1 MQVRDLKVDIKSRLN
16 KVEVNSRK
24 DVLSRILQGEWST
37 TFKGHGMEFA
47 GFREYQYGDD
57 ASTIDWRASLRS
69 KSTLVRE
76 FEDYKNFSVC
86 FLFDVSDTM
95 FFSSTGVFKCEFA
108 AEIIYVLADAINK
121 AGDGIGLVMATDSLK
136 GKVYPHIGSEPLSRI
151 KLNLINM
158 DNYGGRFD
166 FNKSLL
172 NTRAFLGE
180 RGVIFIVSDFF
191 NLDRTWENHV
201 HMLSTEFEL
210 VALVIRDPRERFIPK
225 GVGQLM
231 LKDPVSGHNM
241 YVDADKIRD
250 KYNADVIKQEKY
262 LSDVFHKSRGDYLLL
277 STDEED
283 YITKLVQF
291 FQKRR
296 RRYNQ

>member
-1 MQVRDLKVDIKSRLN
+1 MPVRDLKIDIKSRLN

-24 DVLSRILQGEWST
+24 DVLSKILQGEWST

-86 FLFDVSDTM
+86 FLFDVGNTM
-95 FFSSTGVFKCEFA
+95 FFSSNGVFKCEFA

-121 AGDGIGLVMATDSLK
+121 AGDGIGLVMASDILK
-136 GKVYPHIGSEPLSRI
+136 GKVYPNIGSEPLSQI
-151 KLNLINM
+151 KLNLLNI
-158 DNYGGRFD
+158 DNYGGAFN

-180 RGVIFIVSDFF
+180 RGVVFIVSDFF

-201 HMLSTEFEL
+201 HMLSAEFEL
-210 VALVIRDPRERFIPK
+210 IALVIRDPRDRFIPE

-231 LKDPVSGHNM
+231 LKDPISNQNV
-241 YVDADKIRD
+241 YVDANKVRD
-250 KYNADVIKQEKY
+250 EYNADVIKQEKY
-262 LSDVFHKSRGDYLLL
+262 LSDVFRKSKGDYLLL
-277 STDEED
+277 TTDDED
-283 YITKLVQF
+283 YLTKLIQF

-296 RRYNQ
+296 RRYFQ